1 MKQPMILVTA
11 GYQIAK
17 NGTRQRYL
25 YQNYADGIRGAAGF
39 PLLPLDGGVFA
50 AESARMCDGLLLTG
64 GPDIEPGPLSSGN
77 GPALRPARSGTRR

>member
-25 YQNYADGIRGAAGF
+25 YQNYADGIPRGGRLSAA
-39 PLLPLDGGVFA
+39 A
-50 AESARMCDGLLLTG
+50 AR
-64 GPDIEPGPLSSGN
+64 
-77 GPALRPARSGTRR
+77 RRSLCR

>member
-25 YQNYADGIRGAAGF
+25 YQNYADGIRGAGGF
-39 PLLPLDGGVFA
+39 PLLPLDGGDFA
-50 AESARMCDGLLLTG
+50 AESARMCDGLLMT
-64 GPDIEPGPLSSGN
+64 DRISS
-77 GPALRPARSGTRR
+77 AARPSRRIMILWARASSTSAG